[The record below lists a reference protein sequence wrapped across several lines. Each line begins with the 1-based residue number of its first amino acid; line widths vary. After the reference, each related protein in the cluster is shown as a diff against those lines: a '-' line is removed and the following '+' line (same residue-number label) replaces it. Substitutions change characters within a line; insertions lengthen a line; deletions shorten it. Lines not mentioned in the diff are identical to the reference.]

1 MIIIGITGGSGCGKT
16 TVSNIL
22 SNNGV
27 DVVDCDLVARKIVEP
42 NEPALNEINS
52 YFGSEYIKEDGTL
65 DRIKL
70 ASLDFSDSEKLL
82 KLNEITHKY
91 VEEYIDLY
99 IKNSKAEIVGLDAA
113 ALIESGIYKKCDYL
127 ISVLADKKTR
137 AKRIIKRDM
146 LSKEEATSRINAQK
160 NDTFYIE
167 KSDYIVY
174 NNDNIDS
181 VNNKVREI
189 LDEIRSKIW
198 KKEFY
203 C

>member
-42 NEPALNEINS
+42 NEPALNEIRS
-52 YFGSEYIKEDGTL
+52 YFGSEYIKDDGTL
-65 DRIKL
+65 DRKKL
-70 ASLDFSDSEKLL
+70 ASLVFSNSEKLL
-82 KLNEITHKY
+82 KLNKITHKY

-137 AKRIIKRDM
+137 AERIIKRDM
-146 LSKEEATSRINAQK
+146 LSREEATSRINAQK

-181 VNNKVREI
+181 VNNKVIEI
-189 LDEIRSKIW
+189 LNEIRSKI
-198 KKEFY
+198 
-203 C
+203 

>member
-65 DRIKL
+65 DRKKL
-70 ASLDFSDSEKLL
+70 ASLVFSDSEKLL

-99 IKNSKAEIVGLDAA
+99 IKNSNSEIVGLDAA

-137 AKRIIKRDM
+137 TERIIKRDM

-181 VNNKVREI
+181 VNNKVIEI

>member
-42 NEPALNEINS
+42 NEPALNEIKT
-52 YFGSEYIKEDGTL
+52 YFGSEYIKKDGTL
-65 DRIKL
+65 DRKKL
-70 ASLDFSDSEKLL
+70 ASLVFSDSEKLL

-99 IKNSKAEIVGLDAA
+99 IKNSKSKIVGLDAA

-127 ISVLADKKTR
+127 ICVLADKKIRTQ
-137 AKRIIKRDM
+137 RIIKRDM
-146 LSKEEATSRINAQK
+146 LSEEEATSRINAQK

-181 VNNKVREI
+181 VNNKVIEI

>member
-42 NEPALNEINS
+42 NEPALNEIKT

-65 DRIKL
+65 DRKKL
-70 ASLDFSDSEKLL
+70 ASLVFSDSEKLL
-82 KLNEITHKY
+82 KLNELTHKY

-99 IKNSKAEIVGLDAA
+99 IKNSKAEIVGIDAA

-127 ISVLADKKTR
+127 ICVLADKKIR
-137 AKRIIKRDM
+137 VERIIKRDM
-146 LSKEEATSRINAQK
+146 LSKEEAISRINAQK

-181 VNNKVREI
+181 VNNKIREI
-189 LDEIRSKIW
+189 LDEIRSKI
-198 KKEFY
+198 
-203 C
+203 

>member
-22 SNNGV
+22 SDNGV

-42 NEPALNEINS
+42 AKPALNEIKE
-52 YFGSEYIKEDGTL
+52 YFGLEYIKEDGTL
-65 DRIKL
+65 NRKKL
-70 ASLDFSDSEKLL
+70 ASLVFGDKKKLL

-99 IKNSKAEIVGLDAA
+99 IGNSKSEIIGLDAA

-127 ISVLADKKTR
+127 ICVLADKKIR
-137 AKRIIKRDM
+137 MQRIMKRDM
-146 LSKEEATSRINAQK
+146 LSTEEATSRINAQK

-198 KKEFY
+198 RKEFY

>member
-1 MIIIGITGGSGCGKT
+1 MIILGITGGSGCGKT

-27 DVVDCDLVARKIVEP
+27 DIIDCDLVAKKIVEP
-42 NEPALNEINS
+42 NKPALNEIKE
-52 YFGSEYIKEDGTL
+52 YFGSEYIRDDKTL
-65 DRIKL
+65 DRKKL
-70 ASLDFSDSEKLL
+70 ASLVFKNPEKLL

-99 IKNSKAEIVGLDAA
+99 IATSKSEIIGLDAA
-113 ALIESGIYKKCDYL
+113 ALIESEIYKKCDYL
-127 ISVLADKKTR
+127 ICVLADKNIR
-137 AKRIIKRDM
+137 EERIMKRDM

-189 LDEIRSKIW
+189 LDEIRSKI
-198 KKEFY
+198 
-203 C
+203 

>member
-27 DVVDCDLVARKIVEP
+27 DVVDCDLVAKKIVEP
-42 NEPALNEINS
+42 AEPALNEIKK

-65 DRIKL
+65 NRKKL
-70 ASLDFSDSEKLL
+70 ASLVFAEPEKLL

-91 VEEYIDLY
+91 VKDYIDLY
-99 IKNSKAEIVGLDAA
+99 IENSKSDIIGLDAA
-113 ALIESGIYKKCDYL
+113 ALIESDIYKKCDYL
-127 ISVLADKKTR
+127 ICVLADKKIR
-137 AKRIIKRDM
+137 EERIMKRDM
-146 LSKEEATSRINAQK
+146 LSKEEAISRINAQK
-160 NDTFYIE
+160 NDSFYIE

-189 LDEIRSKIW
+189 LDEIRSKI
-198 KKEFY
+198 
-203 C
+203 